1 MKIMSVDYGDARTGL
16 AVCDRTEFLASPIG
30 TIEER
35 NAPILA
41 MKVAHMAEQYE
52 VGLIVIGLP
61 INMNGSEGPRAQKC
75 RAFGEMVESVTELP
89 VVMWDERSTTVS
101 AHRILNETNVRGAA
115 RKKVV
120 DTVSA
125 TLILESYLDYRR
137 KKKASDNITD
147 ESEHLDN

>member
-35 NAPILA
+35 NAQILA

-52 VGLIVIGLP
+52 VGMIVIGLP

-75 RAFGEMVESVTELP
+75 RAFGEMVECVTELP

-101 AHRILNETNVRGAA
+101 AHNILNETNVRGKD

-120 DTVSA
+120 DTVAA
-125 TLILESYLDYRR
+125 TLILETYLDYRR
-137 KKKASDNITD
+137 KQKAKGDT
-147 ESEHLDN
+147 EGE